1 MRRPATRPRPP
12 LLMVAAQR
20 PAPPRASWVP
30 VNNKVKTRRQLQ
42 THNYPQVINVV
53 SFRKQILNGNIVNCK
68 TYAVL
73 VGVLLR
79 SHSKSKET
87 SVILWLYDFFW
98 QFEQYIHH
106 YYSIISKCNKT
117 YSRTTA
123 IIFQRVVKRETSTT
137 YTYYGITMLLKIDLS
152 FKKVWLTF
160 LSLWTRLK

>member
-1 MRRPATRPRPP
+1 
-12 LLMVAAQR
+12 MV
-20 PAPPRASWVP
+20 
-30 VNNKVKTRRQLQ
+30 
-42 THNYPQVINVV
+42 HNINL
-53 SFRKQILNGNIVNCK
+53 KQIMRFWNQRYTSSTH
-68 TYAVL
+68 TYLCSKWIKYSWKLANNNSIL
-73 VGVLLR
+73 VLLPSSTTKCMYTPIQR
-79 SHSKSKET
+79 VFLVYWKSKET

-98 QFEQYIHH
+98 QFEQYIHY